1 MDSKQNS
8 MPILKE
14 SHKVMAEEVI
24 QTLHDGQQ
32 KSWRKYFKNMFQD
45 IEEQTKQLKMHRPS
59 SRRKKMQRHGPKP
72 RATFAVGTTGSTES
86 WLRIS
91 QN

>member
-1 MDSKQNS
+1 
-8 MPILKE
+8 
-14 SHKVMAEEVI
+14 MAKEVI
-24 QTLHDGQQ
+24 QILPGRQQ
-32 KSWRKYFKNMFQD
+32 KSWRKYLKNIFHD

-59 SRRKKMQRHGPKP
+59 SRRKKMQRHGPKSG
-72 RATFAVGTTGSTES
+72 ATFAVGTTGRTES